1 MSEVKYLVNK
11 KGKRI
16 NRQKNKE
23 KVGNIN
29 QHPFVI
35 IDFQGKIV
43 YKKLNC

>member
-11 KGKRI
+11 KGKRV

-23 KVGNIN
+23 KIGNKK

-35 IDFQGKIV
+35 IDFQGKIF
-43 YKKLNC
+43 Y